1 MPFLRKNTTN
11 DANLADTAMEKTKR
25 LSRISRLSAVMKW
38 TLTIFMAFFAII
50 GVVYLAGLLG
60 LDFADI
66 LDETVDYVE
75 PERRYGDL
83 EFGQRAALAFIGDA
97 LLGAFLI
104 MLWYVR
110 KLFSA
115 FQRHLFF
122 DAETLSDMVKAG
134 IWFLVFGILVVLEV
148 PFTSM
153 IGTYDLPEGQRQVSF
168 EFSGGELLFMFF
180 GILFIVFGWVMREA
194 ALIDEENKQFI

>member
-1 MPFLRKNTTN
+1 MSFLRKNTTASPN
-11 DANLADTAMEKTKR
+11 AMDTSMEKTKR
-25 LSRISRLSAVMKW
+25 LARISRLSAVMKW
-38 TLTIFMAFFAII
+38 ALTLFMAFFAII

-66 LDETVDYVE
+66 LEETVDYIE

-83 EFGQRAALAFIGDA
+83 GFGQRAILALIGDA

-104 MLWYVR
+104 TLWYVR

-122 DAETLSDMVKAG
+122 AAETLSDMVKAG
-134 IWFLVFGILVVLEV
+134 IWFLIFGILVILEV
-148 PFTSM
+148 PLTT
-153 IGTYDLPEGQRQVSF
+153 IVGTYDLPEGQRQVSI
-168 EFSGGELLFMFF
+168 EFSGGEFLFMFF
-180 GILFIVFGWVMREA
+180 GVLFIVFGWVMREA
-194 ALIDEENKQFI
+194 AVIDEENKQFI